1 MFSLSFLRFWEV
13 EASTAPSPPA
23 LTPGDGSFYSSAIVG
38 SCFREAVAYSAL
50 LSSALVLGR
59 SVVVCGGSAGL
70 RIGGDL
76 DVFDGCSPLE
86 VSQAVKVALSGES
99 LVPRRYGASV

>member
-1 MFSLSFLRFWEV
+1 M
-13 EASTAPSPPA
+13 
-23 LTPGDGSFYSSAIVG
+23 
-38 SCFREAVAYSAL
+38 
-50 LSSALVLGR
+50 
-59 SVVVCGGSAGL
+59 VVCGGSAGL